1 MRDELKTELRQV
13 LRRSGCE
20 EEFIKDRMNEVLA
33 IFDKVEDVKIEEKSI
48 KKVEDLREKIT
59 ADVRMQASSFQ

>member
-20 EEFIKDRMNEVLA
+20 EELIKDRMNEVLA
-33 IFDKVEDVKIEEKSI
+33 IFDKVED
-48 KKVEDLREKIT
+48 LREKIT
-59 ADVRMQASSFQ
+59 ADVRSEFTIAKSIKITP